1 MTHRFIVRDGDLFQ
15 TYVGEVVLWGQ
26 DTVTV
31 YTMTEDEYGHS
42 LVCFSSEAIAEHDV
56 LVA

>member
-26 DTVTV
+26 DSVTV
-31 YTMTEDEYGHS
+31 YTVTEDENS
-42 LVCFSSEAIAEHDV
+42 LVCFPSETIAQHDV
-56 LVA
+56 LVS

>member
-26 DTVTV
+26 ESVTV
-31 YTMTEDEYGHS
+31 YTVTEDANGHS
-42 LVCFSSEAIAEHDV
+42 LVCFPSETIAQHDV

>member
-26 DTVTV
+26 ESVTV
-31 YTMTEDEYGHS
+31 FTVTEDENGHS
-42 LVCFSSEAIAEHDV
+42 LVSFPSEAIAQHDV